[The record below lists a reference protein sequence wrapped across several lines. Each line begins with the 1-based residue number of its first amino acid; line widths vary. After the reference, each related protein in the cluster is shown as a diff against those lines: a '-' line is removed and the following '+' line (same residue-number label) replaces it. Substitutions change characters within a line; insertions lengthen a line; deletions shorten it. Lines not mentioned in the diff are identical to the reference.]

1 MLCNPLNASLQREN
15 FNEAFEEILVKRL
28 SYCAL
33 ILALMSAP
41 AFAAK
46 NSQSVNFSNA
56 VKVGTTQLPAGD
68 YKVSWDGTGSNVQ
81 VTLEQKGTKHPAT
94 ATIAAK
100 VVEQKNPQVGYTVD
114 STGGVNSIETLQFSK
129 YNVVFAGTPAP
140 GQ

>member
-1 MLCNPLNASLQREN
+1 M
-15 FNEAFEEILVKRL
+15 KRL
-28 SYCAL
+28 SLFAL
-33 ILALMSAP
+33 ILALTSAP

-46 NSQSVNFSNA
+46 ASETVNFPDA
-56 VKVGTTQLPAGD
+56 VKIGTTQLPAGD

-81 VTLEQKGTKHPAT
+81 VTLEQKGAKHPAT

-100 VVEQKNPQVGYTVD
+100 VVEQRNSHAGYTVN
-114 STGGVNSIETLQFSK
+114 STSGVNSVETLQFSK

>member
-1 MLCNPLNASLQREN
+1 
-15 FNEAFEEILVKRL
+15 VKRL

-46 NSQSVNFSNA
+46 NSQSVNFPNA